1 MDGVILFSVFFISA
15 FLGALTVRGI
25 ETLIER
31 KKVNRRYLRCLEVE
45 NQRLKRVLN
54 LYELELQTREVT
66 KCVNLA
72 D

>member
-31 KKVNRRYLRCLEVE
+31 KKANKRYLRRLETE
-45 NQRLKRVLN
+45 NQRLKRAVVF
-54 LYELELQTREVT
+54 YELELQTREV
-66 KCVNLA
+66 
-72 D
+72 